1 MGVLHSAVNMS
12 EMDLSRVCPVEQQ
25 AQAPSW
31 TRFSG
36 TVLELQLRTQS
47 LNVQTLTAFRDTVL
61 PRALL
66 MTTIPVVWATL
77 LMFWRTG
84 GDGSVDTDDC
94 WSTDLTNDDFSRPLT
109 GMVTFLLPI
118 YLGKCWDGF
127 QKVLGGV
134 HGINLSLK
142 ELWSLLRMQ
151 HLAAGKPDAQWSIDP
166 CIDAIRRNLFAAV
179 WIRLAATDQKL
190 SGMVCDA
197 VTGILT
203 ADEIKGIDPM
213 NGSHS
218 SVLLHRVYVLYAKGR
233 ANNTFVGDEP
243 SVTVA
248 ITGLRGHLSSLHE
261 VERDN
266 SGVPFVYSHLMHL
279 IVILYLLEQPFSMY
293 CSWFA
298 LPFYTLMAIY
308 TLGCLELANSLMY
321 PCRERSFGCILS
333 RSIIRLD
340 AVIARSEASFLS
352 FVNLKDGLEPGE
364 IDKPT

>member
-77 LMFWRTG
+77 LM
-84 GDGSVDTDDC
+84 C

-166 CIDAIRRNLFAAV
+166 C
-179 WIRLAATDQKL
+179 
-190 SGMVCDA
+190 
-197 VTGILT
+197 
-203 ADEIKGIDPM
+203 
-213 NGSHS
+213 
-218 SVLLHRVYVLYAKGR
+218 
-233 ANNTFVGDEP
+233 
-243 SVTVA
+243 
-248 ITGLRGHLSSLHE
+248 
-261 VERDN
+261 
-266 SGVPFVYSHLMHL
+266 
-279 IVILYLLEQPFSMY
+279 
-293 CSWFA
+293 
-298 LPFYTLMAIY
+298 
-308 TLGCLELANSLMY
+308 
-321 PCRERSFGCILS
+321 
-333 RSIIRLD
+333 
-340 AVIARSEASFLS
+340 
-352 FVNLKDGLEPGE
+352 
-364 IDKPT
+364 